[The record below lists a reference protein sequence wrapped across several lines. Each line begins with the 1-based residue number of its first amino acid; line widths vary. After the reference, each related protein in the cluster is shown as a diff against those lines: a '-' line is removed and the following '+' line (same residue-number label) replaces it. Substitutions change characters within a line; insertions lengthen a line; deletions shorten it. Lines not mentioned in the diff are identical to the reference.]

1 MKKVLR
7 YLGLGLVT
15 LVAGIYGMIMVGGLF
30 EDSPTPPNWESLGM
44 AILSSLAV
52 LSVIVSWLRLRMGA
66 WMVVGV
72 GGLFTIFAL
81 VTAGRMHLIA
91 VLASGFP
98 LLLGGGLMLWSL
110 RLHQASS

>member
-30 EDSPTPPNWESLGM
+30 EDSPTPHNWETLGM
-44 AILSSLAV
+44 TILSSLAV
-52 LSVIVSWLRLRMGA
+52 LSVIVSWLRLWIGA

-72 GGLFTIFAL
+72 GVLFTIFAL
-81 VTAGRMHLIA
+81 VSAGRMHWIA
-91 VLASGFP
+91 VMASGFP
-98 LLLGGGLMLWSL
+98 LLLGGGLMLLSL
-110 RLHQASS
+110 HYPQKPG